1 MRILAVD
8 DEPEILHLLSRGLKN
23 EYEVETVEWPKAILP
38 SDFSKYDLIILDV
51 NMPKEDGY
59 SICLRIRN
67 EFDGPILFL
76 TAKAPEDDLIYGF
89 SVGADDYIRKPFSL
103 TELRARVAAHI
114 RREHRE
120 HTQVLGDG
128 MVSFYLA
135 KRELR
140 VLDVP
145 LKLTKSEYDI
155 ALFLFKNH
163 DHVFSK
169 EQIYEEIYGFDKDG
183 NDSAITEH
191 IKNLRRKLKESKA
204 DPIETV
210 WGIGYKWKKEENV

>member
-8 DEPEILHLLSRGLKN
+8 DESDILHLIGRGLKN
-23 EYEVETVEWPKAILP
+23 QYEVETVEWPKDALP
-38 SDFSKYDLIILDV
+38 NDFSRFDLIILDV

-59 SICLRIRN
+59 SICMRIRN
-67 EFDGPILFL
+67 DFDGPILFL
-76 TAKAPEDDLIYGF
+76 TAKTMEADLLYGF
-89 SVGADDYIRKPFSL
+89 SIGADDYIQKPFSL
-103 TELRARVAAHI
+103 AELRARIDAHI

-120 HTQVLGDG
+120 HTQVLSDSN
-128 MVSFYLA
+128 VSFYLS
-135 KRELR
+135 KHELC
-140 VLDVP
+140 VHDEA

-163 DHVFSK
+163 GQVFSK
-169 EQIYEEIYGFDKDG
+169 EQIYEEIYGFEKSG

-191 IKNLRRKLKESKA
+191 IKNLRRKLKETGI

-210 WGIGYKWKKEENV
+210 WGIGYKWEKEKKE